1 MGQIQRKPDDSS
13 GLMQSSSA
21 SVTLPLE
28 AVLIELE
35 NRILNLHRFASK
47 RFDIFQRK
55 LERSTD
61 LEDEAKYGNLCD
73 GYENAL
79 SVCDDA
85 QRLIT
90 LLRKLK

>member
-1 MGQIQRKPDDSS
+1 MGQIQQGGGLHRADDSTRRP
-13 GLMQSSSA
+13 
-21 SVTLPLE
+21 VTIPLE
-28 AVLIELE
+28 SILIEIE
-35 NRILNLHRFASK
+35 NRILKLHQFASK
-47 RFDIFQRK
+47 RFDTFQRK
-55 LERSTD
+55 LEHSTD
-61 LEDEAKYGNLCD
+61 LENEAKYGKLCD